1 MASQYLLSDII
12 KYELITKQYC
22 ESEGGFTLSVEE
34 LIHLAAL
41 EKKFNTDYARYLII
55 RCLNQISDYIS
66 QKALGKGFQV
76 NVKNNVNLREDI
88 KNNNFDISNYDN
100 WLKFYEDK
108 TAIDDPDIYDI
119 IDQILKDNNW
129 HVLYYLYYKEEEKL
143 YNFLF
148 NEKNKLNDRK
158 FFIIQ

>member
-1 MASQYLLSDII
+1 MASQYLISDII

-22 ESEGGFTLSVEE
+22 ISEGGFTLSVEE

-41 EKKFNTDYARYLII
+41 EDEFDIDYANYLII
-55 RCLNQISDYIS
+55 KRLHQIAEYIY
-66 QKALGKGFQV
+66 QKAMNKGFQI

-88 KNNNFDISNYDN
+88 KNNNFDISNYDD
-100 WLKFYEDK
+100 WLDFYEDK

-119 IDQILKDNNW
+119 IDQIIKDNNW
-129 HVLYYLYYKEEEKL
+129 HVLYYLYYKEEKKL
-143 YNFLF
+143 YDILF